1 MLGISAVTISV
12 LALLAGA
19 AVALDLARGA
29 GRGEQ
34 RAWIVA
40 AVILAFAAIQRA
52 VLAIQYAAGDHEPL
66 TAPMQLSLLF
76 GALMLTGIVSFVRP
90 IIVRYRRAEQAR
102 RESDE
107 RFRRALSA
115 ASDPIG
121 IVDGEGRYLYVND
134 AGCAFFEYSRDAIL
148 GRHFRDFIADAD
160 PSPRGTFD
168 RATAVG
174 AARVEREVH
183 RGDGS
188 TAPMDCDLIALG
200 DGNVLVI
207 GHDLSARRDAE
218 AARTR
223 AERLEGV
230 STLAAGV
237 AHDFNNLLA
246 TIGLSLELAIEQ
258 GNSTTP
264 LDRAVRATTRASG
277 LARELIDFARS
288 TVDRGHRPAGVTAD
302 IRSILSD
309 AVEATKEGLDPRIT
323 LQFDLPPAPIGV
335 AAEPGDVHRICSNLL
350 TNARDAVL
358 ETLDGDAPSA
368 GGASGRIALSVDTVK
383 GFPGRDR
390 PGVAIVVRDNGAGM
404 TPDVR
409 DRVFEPFF
417 TTKSAARG
425 YGLGLAAT
433 RELIAQLEGAIVVE
447 SQPGAGTTFTVW
459 LPLARQT
466 ARRRAGSRRSARG
479 A

>member
-1 MLGISAVTISV
+1 MGALGISAVTISV

-29 GRGEQ
+29 GRGER
-34 RAWIVA
+34 RAWIVGGVLLA
-40 AVILAFAAIQRA
+40 AAAIQRV
-52 VLAIQYAAGDHEPL
+52 VLAVQYAGSDHQPL
-66 TAPMQLSLLF
+66 TAPQQLSLLF
-76 GALMLTGIVSFVRP
+76 GALMLAGIVSFVRP
-90 IIVRYRRAEQAR
+90 IIRRYRRAEQAR

-134 AGCAFFEYSRDAIL
+134 AGCAFFKYSREAIL
-148 GRHFRDFIADAD
+148 GRHFRDFLAD
-160 PSPRGTFD
+160 PDPSSRGTFT
-168 RATAVG
+168 RAMAMG
-174 AARVEREVH
+174 AARVEREV
-183 RGDGS
+183 RCGDGS

-200 DGNVLVI
+200 DGSVIVI
-207 GHDLSARRDAE
+207 GHDLSASRDAE
-218 AARTR
+218 TARAR
-223 AERLEGV
+223 AQRLEGV

-246 TIGLSLELAIEQ
+246 TIGISLELAIEE
-258 GNSTTP
+258 GSTSTP

-288 TVDRGHRPAGVTAD
+288 TVDRGHRPVGVTAD

-309 AVEATKEGLDPRIT
+309 AVEATKEGLDARIT
-323 LQFDLPPAPIGV
+323 LQFDLPPEAIGV
-335 AAEPGDVHRICSNLL
+335 AAEPGDVHRICTNLL

-358 ETLDGDAPSA
+358 ESLDGDSPAPA
-368 GGASGRIALSVDTVK
+368 GENGRIGLSVDTLRR
-383 GFPGRDR
+383 FADRDR

-417 TTKSAARG
+417 TTKSSARG
-425 YGLGLAAT
+425 FGLGLAAT
-433 RELIAQLEGAIVVE
+433 RELIAQLDGAIAVE
-447 SQPGAGTTFTVW
+447 SEPGAGTTFTVW
-459 LPLARQT
+459 LPLAKP
-466 ARRRAGSRRSARG
+466 AAVGAG
-479 A
+479 